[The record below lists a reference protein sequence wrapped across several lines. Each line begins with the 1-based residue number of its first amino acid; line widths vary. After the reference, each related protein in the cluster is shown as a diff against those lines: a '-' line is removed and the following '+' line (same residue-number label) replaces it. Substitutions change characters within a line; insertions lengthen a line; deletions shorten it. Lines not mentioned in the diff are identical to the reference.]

1 MSVKAKLLSLL
12 GAFFLLLAGLGSYSA
27 YQLNSV
33 NAAAADLRDNWM
45 PASKALGEIK
55 FLITRYRLYAMRQ
68 TQMTEPGQITEM
80 KAKTVV
86 LLGELEE
93 VTKRYLALTTGA
105 EEQKI
110 WDDYNK
116 LWSSYLPQHAKMLD
130 QAEKGDVAGAVGAL
144 NGPTLQA
151 FEQALGALNIDIT
164 FQDKGSHAAGDRA
177 QAAYMFAIWV
187 TVVALIIALILSA
200 GAAIWMMKDLIAP
213 INGITRA
220 MTQVASGDLTT
231 TIPYARRTDE
241 IGAMAGALEVFKDN
255 LIAKRDTDAAMAAD
269 GLTRQERADRREVLT
284 KEFEQGIGA
293 IVDIVAA
300 ASEQLSVTAE
310 TVTAS
315 AARATAQSGA
325 VAAASDEASAN
336 VNTVA
341 SAAEQLSASIRE
353 ITQQVQQSNAIA
365 QTAAHEADEST
376 ASVQRLNEMAGR
388 ITNIVG
394 IINDIAGQTNLLAL
408 NAIIEAARAGEA
420 GRGFAVV
427 AAEVKAL
434 AEQTAKAT
442 AEISGQV
449 AAIQTSTSQTSGSIA
464 TIAKTI
470 SNMSSTTASIAAAVE
485 EQGAATQEIA
495 RTASHT
501 SHATAEV
508 ARNIIG
514 VREAAESSGAA
525 SSQVLA
531 ASRDLAR
538 QADALRNQV
547 NGFLQ
552 AMRAA

>member
-12 GAFFLLLAGLGSYSA
+12 GAFFFLLAGLGSYSA
-27 YQLNSV
+27 YQLNTV
-33 NAAAADLRDNWM
+33 NAAAANLRDSWM

-55 FLITRYRLYAMRQ
+55 FLITRYRLYATRQ
-68 TQMTEPGQITEM
+68 IQMTEPSQIAELR
-80 KAKTVV
+80 AKTGV
-86 LLGELEE
+86 LLVDLEE
-93 VTKRYLALTTGA
+93 ATKRYQALITGP
-105 EEQKI
+105 EEQKV
-110 WDDYNK
+110 WDNYYK
-116 LWSSYLPQHAKMLD
+116 LWASYLPQHAKMLD
-130 QAEKGDVAGAVGAL
+130 LAEKGDVAGAAGAL
-144 NGPTLQA
+144 NGPTLPL
-151 FEQALGALNIDIT
+151 FEQVLGALNADIA
-164 FQDKGSHAAGDRA
+164 FQDKGSHAAGDLA
-177 QAAYMFAIWV
+177 QATYTYAIWV
-187 TVVALIIALILSA
+187 TIIALTFALIFSA
-200 GAAIWMMKDLIAP
+200 GAAIWATKDLIAP
-213 INGITRA
+213 INGITGA
-220 MTQVASGDLTT
+220 MTQVANGDLST

-255 LIAKRDTDAAMAAD
+255 LIAKRDADAAAAAD
-269 GLTRQERADRREVLT
+269 GLTRQQRAERREVLT
-284 KEFEQGIGA
+284 REFEQGIGA

-315 AARATAQSGA
+315 AAQATAQSGA
-325 VAAASDEASAN
+325 VAAASDEASVN

-353 ITQQVQQSNAIA
+353 ITQQVQQSNTIA
-365 QTAAHEADEST
+365 QTAAHEAEETT

-408 NAIIEAARAGEA
+408 NATIEAARAGEA

-427 AAEVKAL
+427 AAEVKVL

-449 AAIQTSTSQTSGSIA
+449 TAIQESTSQTSGSIV

-470 SNMSSTTASIAAAVE
+470 SNMSSTTASIAASVE

-495 RTASHT
+495 RTASQT
-501 SHATAEV
+501 SYATAQV

>member
-1 MSVKAKLLSLL
+1 MSVKTKLLSLV
-12 GAFFLLLAGLGSYSA
+12 GAFFFLLAGLGSYSA
-27 YQLNSV
+27 FQLNTV
-33 NAAAADLRDNWM
+33 NAAAAELRNNWM

-68 TQMTEPGQITEM
+68 IQMTEPSQIAEL
-80 KAKTVV
+80 KAKSGV
-86 LLGELEE
+86 LLGELGEA
-93 VTKRYLALTTGA
+93 TKRYLALMTGP

-116 LWSSYLPQHAKMLD
+116 LWASYLPQHAKMLD
-130 QAEKGDVAGAVGAL
+130 QAEKGDVAGAAAAL

-151 FEQALGALNIDIT
+151 FEQVLGALNTDIT
-164 FQDKGSHAAGDRA
+164 FQDKGSRAAGDLA
-177 QAAYMFAIWV
+177 QATYTYAIWV
-187 TVVALIIALILSA
+187 TVIALVFALVFSA
-200 GAAIWMMKDLIAP
+200 GSAMWVMNDLIAP
-213 INGITRA
+213 INGITGA
-220 MTQVASGDLTT
+220 MTQVAGGDLSTI
-231 TIPYARRTDE
+231 IPYARRTDE
-241 IGAMAGALEVFKDN
+241 IGSMAGALEVFKDN
-255 LIAKRDTDAAMAAD
+255 LIAKRDADAAAAAD
-269 GLTRQERADRREVLT
+269 GLTRQQRADRRDVLT
-284 KEFEQGIGA
+284 REFEQGIGA

-300 ASEQLSVTAE
+300 ASEQLSATAE
-310 TVTAS
+310 SVTAS
-315 AARATAQSGA
+315 AAQATVQSGA
-325 VAAASDEASAN
+325 VAAASEEASAN

-341 SAAEQLSASIRE
+341 SAAEELSASIRE
-353 ITQQVQQSNAIA
+353 ITHQVQQSNAIA
-365 QTAAHEADEST
+365 QIAAHEAEETT

-408 NAIIEAARAGEA
+408 NATIEAARAGEA

-427 AAEVKAL
+427 AAEVKVL

-449 AAIQTSTSQTSGSIA
+449 TAIQESTSQTSGSIA
-464 TIAKTI
+464 AIAKTI
-470 SNMSSTTASIAAAVE
+470 SNMSSSTASIAASVE

-495 RTASHT
+495 RTASQT
-501 SHATAEV
+501 SYATAEV

-514 VREAAESSGAA
+514 VREATESSGAA

-547 NGFLQ
+547 NGFLEE
-552 AMRAA
+552 MRAA